1 MLGQLEVAS
10 KSRAQLV
17 DITTSVE
24 ETLRD
29 KGVKEGV
36 LHIFVPHTTAG
47 ILINEND
54 DPAVAQDILAFLE
67 KLAPREGKYLH
78 TEGNADSHL
87 KVAMVGSS
95 ASVPI
100 HKGKMALGTWQGIF
114 LSEFD
119 GPRKR
124 RVLLRI
130 VEDKE

>member
-100 HKGKMALGTWQGIF
+100 HNGKLALGTWQGIF
-114 LSEFD
+114 LCEFD